1 MPKRASTRP
10 TTQRTA
16 PYQLRS
22 VSTVSQANDM
32 AVAVSPMVS
41 MPWNPMHQAHHHQHQ
56 HQPYAIDWQQQQ
68 QYNQYQQ
75 DVMLAPHTAMPT
87 PLSGAPPVQQVQAS
101 SIPVGSSHSH
111 SNSGSGPWTAEMD
124 EILIEHHRRL
134 KWDQIA
140 ERFFGN
146 TKTGNAC
153 RKRHARVIMERK
165 EPARWDQERVQKVIN
180 AYNRESMREKMWK
193 PLADATNERW
203 QDVERLVRCLG
214 SCYKG

>member
-1 MPKRASTRP
+1 
-10 TTQRTA
+10 
-16 PYQLRS
+16 
-22 VSTVSQANDM
+22 M
-32 AVAVSPMVS
+32 AVAVSPMGS
-41 MPWNPMHQAHHHQHQ
+41 LSWNQIHPQ

-68 QYNQYQQ
+68 QYDRYQQ
-75 DVMLAPHTAMPT
+75 DVMLAQSGPMAT
-87 PLSGAPPVQQVQAS
+87 PLSGALPVQRVQAAS
-101 SIPVGSSHSH
+101 APMGSSHAH

-124 EILIEHHRRL
+124 EILIENHRRL

-180 AYNRESMREKMWK
+180 AYNRDDMRERMWK
-193 PLADATNERW
+193 PLAEATNERW
-203 QDVERLVRCLG
+203 QDVERLVSG
-214 SCYKG
+214 